1 MTCPILLV
9 GFAFF
14 SSKLEA
20 CRLRIDQCSGLLG
33 AYFRKEPCKA
43 NASYSL
49 PHLWSP
55 LSSMSQ
61 VSPDKNLPRG
71 PGLPQFT
78 LQAFYFFVPP
88 ICHSGQFWHACI
100 VLTNANAP
108 DTLFHISFCICDHIP
123 HFLWFWSFFFQAL
136 SPLPPFTAASRC
148 IPVGELAK
156 LVYLWFL
163 VFFFYYFYFW
173 FCSFP
178 SFQWCQQMHAS
189 PWVGKTSKNRI
200 LATKSFLQ
208 TCLSSDT
215 ETSGKLL
222 QTLSVAQQTTFKNCP
237 HTVASNKAMWQSSR
251 PKLQLVWQWI
261 LAVLLSVK
269 GGQGAIMAKF
279 SYLKAG
285 IFPSVPA
292 YLGQE
297 RLDVNMHLHV
307 VLWATESKKVL
318 QCMQSILKEW
328 AVRWLMLLACKRHS
342 KGLVCLLPTNAA
354 HLHRVWP
361 IFLVCQ

>member
-14 SSKLEA
+14 ASKLEA
-20 CRLRIDQCSGLLG
+20 CRLHIDQRSGLLG
-33 AYFRKEPCKA
+33 AHFHKEPCKA

-61 VSPDKNLPRG
+61 VSPDKNRPRG

-78 LQAFYFFVPP
+78 LQAFYFVPP

-156 LVYLWFL
+156 LVYLWF
-163 VFFFYYFYFW
+163 FFGSALFH
-173 FCSFP
+173 P
-178 SFQWCQQMHAS
+178 
-189 PWVGKTSKNRI
+189 VN
-200 LATKSFLQ
+200 
-208 TCLSSDT
+208 
-215 ETSGKLL
+215 
-222 QTLSVAQQTTFKNCP
+222 
-237 HTVASNKAMWQSSR
+237 
-251 PKLQLVWQWI
+251 
-261 LAVLLSVK
+261 
-269 GGQGAIMAKF
+269 
-279 SYLKAG
+279 
-285 IFPSVPA
+285 
-292 YLGQE
+292 
-297 RLDVNMHLHV
+297 DVNRCGRR
-307 VLWATESKKVL
+307 SY
-318 QCMQSILKEW
+318 I
-328 AVRWLMLLACKRHS
+328 
-342 KGLVCLLPTNAA
+342 
-354 HLHRVWP
+354 
-361 IFLVCQ
+361 I

>member
-1 MTCPILLV
+1 MHQTPYSTFLFVFVITFPTFYDFDLFSFRLFLL
-9 GFAFF
+9 
-14 SSKLEA
+14 S
-20 CRLRIDQCSGLLG
+20 LLSLLP
-33 AYFRKEPCKA
+33 AD
-43 NASYSL
+43 ASQS
-49 PHLWSP
+49 
-55 LSSMSQ
+55 
-61 VSPDKNLPRG
+61 VSWQNL
-71 PGLPQFT
+71 
-78 LQAFYFFVPP
+78 
-88 ICHSGQFWHACI
+88 
-100 VLTNANAP
+100 
-108 DTLFHISFCICDHIP
+108 CICD
-123 HFLWFWSFFFQAL
+123 FLCFFLIF
-136 SPLPPFTAASRC
+136 S
-148 IPVGELAK
+148 
-156 LVYLWFL
+156 
-163 VFFFYYFYFW
+163 FW

-200 LATKSFLQ
+200 QATKSFLQ

-237 HTVASNKAMWQSSR
+237 HTVASNNAMCRSSR
-251 PKLQLVWQWI
+251 PKLQLVWQWM
-261 LAVLLSVK
+261 LAALLPVK
-269 GGQGAIMAKF
+269 GGQGAIMVKF

-307 VLWATESKKVL
+307 VLWATDSKKVL

-354 HLHRVWP
+354 HLHRVLP

>member
-1 MTCPILLV
+1 
-9 GFAFF
+9 
-14 SSKLEA
+14 
-20 CRLRIDQCSGLLG
+20 
-33 AYFRKEPCKA
+33 
-43 NASYSL
+43 
-49 PHLWSP
+49 
-55 LSSMSQ
+55 MSQ

-78 LQAFYFFVPP
+78 LQAFYFVPP
-88 ICHSGQFWHACI
+88 ICHPGQFWHACI

-108 DTLFHISFCICDHIP
+108 DTLFHI
-123 HFLWFWSFFFQAL
+123 L
-136 SPLPPFTAASRC
+136 
-148 IPVGELAK
+148 
-156 LVYLWFL
+156 YLWSHSSLFMILIFFL
-163 VFFFYYFYFW
+163 SGSFSSPSFHCCQQMHPSRWVGKTCVFVIFFWY
-173 FCSFP
+173 CSFP

-200 LATKSFLQ
+200 QATKSFLQ

-215 ETSGKLL
+215 EMSGKLL

-237 HTVASNKAMWQSSR
+237 HTVASNNAMWRSSR
-251 PKLQLVWQWI
+251 PKLQLVWQWM
-261 LAVLLSVK
+261 LAVLLPVK
-269 GGQGAIMAKF
+269 GGQGAIMVKF

-307 VLWATESKKVL
+307 VLWATDSKKVL

-328 AVRWLMLLACKRHS
+328 AVRWLMLLACKHHS

-354 HLHRVWP
+354 HLHRVLP